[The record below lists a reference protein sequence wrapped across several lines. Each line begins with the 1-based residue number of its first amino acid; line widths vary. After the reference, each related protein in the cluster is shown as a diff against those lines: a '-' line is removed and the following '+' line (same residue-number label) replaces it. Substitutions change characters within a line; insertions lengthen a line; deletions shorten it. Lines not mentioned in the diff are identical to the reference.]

1 MLRFSPDGRLAAMWL
16 LPSGFHPSLGC
27 VAATGDVVYLSD
39 ETGSVLELDG
49 DGHPL
54 HQWRLPEPIV
64 GGISLAPDGVT
75 LFALARERV
84 FRLDTVGGVTSSWGL
99 PAPAGPL
106 GRPYQAIL
114 ALRGSVLVTDLAAH
128 RATRYDWAGMH
139 SHVVAGPGTW
149 PGELGQAGGL
159 ASDASGAIYL
169 ADFDHRAVQR
179 FSATGQLNLLYW
191 SPDDDEI
198 D

>member
-1 MLRFSPDGRLAAMWL
+1 
-16 LPSGFHPSLGC
+16 
-27 VAATGDVVYLSD
+27 VY
-39 ETGSVLELDG
+39 
-49 DGHPL
+49 
-54 HQWRLPEPIV
+54 
-64 GGISLAPDGVT
+64 
-75 LFALARERV
+75 
-84 FRLDTVGGVTSSWGL
+84 RLDTTGSGVTSSWGL
-99 PAPAGPL
+99 PAPVGPL

-128 RATRYDWAGMH
+128 RAIRYDWAGTH
-139 SHVVAGPGTW
+139 PRVLAGPGAW

-159 ASDASGAIYL
+159 ARDDSGAIYL

-179 FSATGQLNLLYW
+179 FADAGQLNLLYW